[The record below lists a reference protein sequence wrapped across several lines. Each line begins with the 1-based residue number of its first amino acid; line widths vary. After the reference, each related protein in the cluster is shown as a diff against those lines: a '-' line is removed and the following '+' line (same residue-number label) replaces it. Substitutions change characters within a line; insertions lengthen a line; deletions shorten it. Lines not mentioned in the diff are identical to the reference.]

1 MFNLAFSPRY
11 LSQGKNSNSELSNRT
26 KALTYHQKMVFYLQL
41 KNRWNAAEQIEKSVQ
56 SRFSI
61 KQLLYCYGGHISKP

>member
-1 MFNLAFSPRY
+1 MLKPAFLPAIYRKKKCQLRTIKQNKSP
-11 LSQGKNSNSELSNRT
+11 
-26 KALTYHQKMVFYLQL
+26 YHQKMVFYLQL

-61 KQLLYCYGGHISKP
+61 KQLLYCYGGHLSKL